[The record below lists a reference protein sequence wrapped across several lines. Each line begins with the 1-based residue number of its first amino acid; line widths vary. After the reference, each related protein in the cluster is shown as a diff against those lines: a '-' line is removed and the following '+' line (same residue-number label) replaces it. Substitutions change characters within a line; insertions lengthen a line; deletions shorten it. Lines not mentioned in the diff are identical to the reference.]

1 MIRRTAVHCFPLML
15 MVLLLHCADL
25 KIYYIHWYLIGFAT
39 NAQWFVNRKTS
50 MKMSMAIGFL
60 EALMALKSA
69 EVHKPSAAFHIN
81 NDMSRA
87 EVKYDDGFSQ
97 FSLETGILAFFPKN
111 GTLYISGNEVTPR
124 LRMTLYTN
132 NLSLFFSFY
141 S

>member
-1 MIRRTAVHCFPLML
+1 NKKKKKPVFKNTVVR
-15 MVLLLHCADL
+15 
-25 KIYYIHWYLIGFAT
+25 KWYLIGFAT

-50 MKMSMAIGFL
+50 MKMSMAMFTPTADRDL
-60 EALMALKSA
+60 EKENKERERERGQWRRS

-111 GTLYISGNEVTPR
+111 GTLYISGNECAS
-124 LRMTLYTN
+124 
-132 NLSLFFSFY
+132 LSS
-141 S
+141 